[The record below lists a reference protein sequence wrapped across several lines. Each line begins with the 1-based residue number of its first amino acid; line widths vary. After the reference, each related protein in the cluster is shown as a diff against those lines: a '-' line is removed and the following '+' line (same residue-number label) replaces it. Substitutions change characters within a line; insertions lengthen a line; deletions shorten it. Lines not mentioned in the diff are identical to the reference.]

1 MTQALN
7 RPERFF
13 FGTRVVPCPYISGRA
28 ERKVVTEL
36 SGADVAALYDR
47 LTRAGFR
54 RSHGLAYRPA
64 CSGCT
69 ACVPVRIVV
78 EGFAPSA
85 STLRV
90 QRRNADLAAK
100 QQPALA
106 TSEQFQVFLRY
117 QNVRHA
123 DGDMASMTFADYQAM
138 IEDTPIETRV
148 IEYRDPSGRLVGA
161 MLADELSDSYSAVYS
176 FFEPGIPERSLGTHM
191 ILDLVSAAKQRG
203 HAYVYLGYWI
213 EGSAKMA
220 YKIRFRPLER
230 LGPDGWERLQP

>member
-1 MTQALN
+1 MTQALH

-13 FGTRVVPCPYISGRA
+13 FGTRVVPCPYVAGRY

-36 SGADVAALYDR
+36 SGTDVGYLYDR

-78 EGFAPSA
+78 DGFRA
-85 STLRV
+85 SRWTQRIA
-90 QRRNADLAAK
+90 RRNADLVARE
-100 QQPALA
+100 QSALA
-106 TSEQFQVFLRY
+106 TAEQYQVFLRY
-117 QNVRHA
+117 QHIRHGG
-123 DGDMASMTFADYQAM
+123 GDMSAMTFADYQAM

-148 IEYRDPSGRLVGA
+148 IEYRDGAGRLVGA
-161 MLADELSDSYSAVYS
+161 MLADVLSDSFSAVYS
-176 FFEPGIPERSLGTHM
+176 FFDPAFPERSLGTHM
-191 ILDLVSAAKQRG
+191 ILDLIAAAQRRG
-203 HAYVYLGYWI
+203 LAHVYLGYWV

-220 YKIRFRPLER
+220 YKVRFRPLER
-230 LGPDGWERLQP
+230 LGPDGWESMPA

>member
-1 MTQALN
+1 
-7 RPERFF
+7 
-13 FGTRVVPCPYISGRA
+13 VPGRS

-36 SGADVAALYDR
+36 SGTDVGALYDR

-64 CSGCT
+64 CSGCS

-78 EGFAPSA
+78 AGFDPGA
-85 STLRV
+85 SMVRIA
-90 QRRNADLAAK
+90 RRNQDLVAK
-100 QQPALA
+100 QQSALA
-106 TSEQFQVFLRY
+106 TREQYQVFVRY

-123 DGDMASMTFADYQAM
+123 GGDMAAMTFADYQAM

-148 IEYRDPSGRLVGA
+148 IEYRDRASRLVGA

-176 FFEPGIPERSLGTHM
+176 FFEPGLAGRSLGTYM
-191 ILDLVSAAKQRG
+191 ILDLVAAAQRLG
-203 HAYVYLGYWI
+203 RAYVYLGYWI

-220 YKIRFRPLER
+220 YKVRFRPLER
-230 LGPDGWERLQP
+230 LGPDGWEIFSP

>member
-13 FGTRVVPCPYISGRA
+13 FGTRVVPCPYIPGRA

-36 SGADVAALYDR
+36 SGTDVAALYDR

-78 EGFAPSA
+78 DGFAPS
-85 STLRV
+85 SSVLRV
-90 QRRNADLAAK
+90 TRRNADLVAK
-100 QQPALA
+100 AQPALA

-123 DGDMASMTFADYQAM
+123 DGDMAAMTFGDYQAM
-138 IEDTPIETRV
+138 IEDTPIETQV
-148 IEYRDPSGRLVGA
+148 IEYRDRGGRLVGA

-176 FFEPGIPERSLGTHM
+176 FFEPGMPERSLGTYM
-191 ILDLVSAAKQRG
+191 IFDLVAAAKNRG
-203 HAYVYLGYWI
+203 HAHVYLGYWV
-213 EGSAKMA
+213 ESSAKMA
-220 YKIRFRPLER
+220 YKIRFHPLER
-230 LGPDGWERLQP
+230 LGPDGWEKLPR